1 MRRPRLGCLAIVLG
15 TAVFIVLI
23 VGGVMTGSVFQAV
36 LTPPAAAAPDAGAAS
51 QCQSL
56 PAAASPSA
64 SASPS
69 PAASASMPGQL
80 CVSVQADQS
89 SVKSGGTA
97 TYLVQIWAQGGS
109 APGVQVSLAGTP
121 AGVAATFG
129 SGCPGG
135 GGTSTC
141 SLGDMATAVTPASYQ
156 LQAQLT
162 VPTSSTAGTV
172 TLTAEA
178 SATTTPAMSVDPAA
192 GEVLTVVH
200 PAQSATPAR
209 TKTTP
214 ASTPSAANTV
224 QAGSQQAAGIT
235 SQAAPPLDTSG
246 EPTLGSVPTIPPAS
260 NTVVPAGNVASV
272 LPIISPETVST
283 PDVVISTP
291 AANIQDVP
299 APSSSSP
306 EAGSFTLSIGMPAH
320 TAETLGLIVFA
331 LGLTLMAARFIATHF
346 GRGRQPAVQMIPPGA
361 GRTRP
366 PGKARQPRPPGESR
380 FRIPHP
386 AMHIPAAPKLRAA
399 SARFSSLLS
408 RDAQPREERKAEH
421 RTVREQS
428 WRRHLESLRA
438 PHPAAPDQAPAPD
451 QMPDGG
457 GGGDESNTH

>member
-1 MRRPRLGCLAIVLG
+1 
-15 TAVFIVLI
+15 
-23 VGGVMTGSVFQAV
+23 
-36 LTPPAAAAPDAGAAS
+36 
-51 QCQSL
+51 
-56 PAAASPSA
+56 
-64 SASPS
+64 
-69 PAASASMPGQL
+69 
-80 CVSVQADQS
+80 
-89 SVKSGGTA
+89 
-97 TYLVQIWAQGGS
+97 VQIWAQGGS

-121 AGVAATFG
+121 AGAAATFV
-129 SGCPGG
+129 SACPSG

-200 PAQSATPAR
+200 PAQSAAAAQ

-214 ASTPSAANTV
+214 SAASTVSAA
-224 QAGSQQAAGIT
+224 SQQAVGVT
-235 SQAAPPLDTSG
+235 TQAAPPLDTSG
-246 EPTLGSVPTIPPAS
+246 EPTLGSVPAIPAAGS
-260 NTVVPAGNVASV
+260 TVVSAGNVASV
-272 LPIISPETVST
+272 MPIISPETVST

-299 APSSSSP
+299 APSSSGP
-306 EAGSFTLSIGMPAH
+306 QAGSFTLSIGMPAH

-331 LGLTLMAARFIATHF
+331 LGLTLMGARFIATHF
-346 GRGRQPAVQMIPPGA
+346 GRGRQPAVQLIQPGT

-366 PGKARQPRPPGESR
+366 PGKPRQPRQPRPPGESR
-380 FRIPHP
+380 LRIPHP
-386 AMHIPAAPKLRAA
+386 AMHIPAVPKLRAA
-399 SARFSSLLS
+399 GARFSSLRS
-408 RDAQPREERKAEH
+408 RDAQPREERKAER

-438 PHPAAPDQAPAPD
+438 PGPAAPDQTTTVQAPLPD
-451 QMPDGG
+451 QTAAPGQTPDGDEV
-457 GGGDESNTH
+457 GDETHTD